1 MSADVCFDGEIR
13 SISIRRKLSKIC
25 DEDGDDILKV
35 ADDIA
40 NETMQCNGKFK
51 SISSRKRQQD
61 GSPCEFEAP
70 PKIVAKSNLSLAS
83 GVVAHDL
90 SGDHA
95 CKKIALDVEK
105 DPKEEFAIPS
115 PRQPKQ
121 ELQGLPPLRRTLSPN
136 IMNSKRREK
145 ASFSNPV
152 DVDNCVASIHEKFL
166 CIKKMPAFSPSNS
179 VGFDRVERN
188 EAEAST
194 NPNNVDIC
202 GLSSMDEPSSVPA
215 TSTTKEN
222 EGDAS
227 MVFAEPTF
235 LLPSID
241 SSNGCGL
248 KTVSCETVNRLLNG
262 DFDATVKKYIIVDCR
277 FEYEYNGGHIVNAIN
292 IVRPEHAVEKFFKAH
307 IYDTN
312 TCILFHCEFS
322 SHRAPKMME
331 EVRRIDRKLHEESYP
346 ELYYPQLYLI
356 KGGYKEFF
364 ESYRGKCE
372 PQAYVE
378 MLHGDFTDVC
388 RSTASM
394 VRRSWR
400 RHKSFDTNLLRHS
413 SPALL
418 PSGSSTNI
426 GVGCDGSKRR
436 SRKKNGRA
444 SSRSIR
450 ALSRSYRGN
459 LRSNVSLFPEDDEG
473 VAIDHHDVQ
482 PRNSIFNR
490 ETSYSEG
497 CDNIVV
503 RFNGRCDDRNQTE
516 ERESNSL

>member
-1 MSADVCFDGEIR
+1 MA
-13 SISIRRKLSKIC
+13 
-25 DEDGDDILKV
+25 
-35 ADDIA
+35 
-40 NETMQCNGKFK
+40 
-51 SISSRKRQQD
+51 
-61 GSPCEFEAP
+61 
-70 PKIVAKSNLSLAS
+70 LAS
-83 GVVAHDL
+83 DVVAHDL
-90 SGDHA
+90 RITQDA
-95 CKKIALDVEK
+95 EENL
-105 DPKEEFAIPS
+105 KEEFAIPS
-115 PRQPKQ
+115 PRQPK
-121 ELQGLPPLRRTLSPN
+121 ERMQGLPPLRRTLSPN

-145 ASFSNPV
+145 AMFSKPV
-152 DVDNCVASIHEKFL
+152 GDGDTCVASIHEKFL
-166 CIKKMPAFSPSNS
+166 CIKKMPALSPSQCA
-179 VGFDRVERN
+179 GFDRVERD
-188 EAEAST
+188 EAQLVS
-194 NPNNVDIC
+194 NPKNVDIC
-202 GLSSMDEPSSVPA
+202 GLSSLDGPSSAPA
-215 TSTTKEN
+215 ISNIKQKEN
-222 EGDAS
+222 DAC

-262 DFDATVKKYIIVDCR
+262 EFDETVKKYIIVDCR

-292 IVRPEHAVEKFFKAH
+292 IVRPEHAVDKFFKAN
-307 IYDTN
+307 IYDSN

-331 EVRRIDRKLHEESYP
+331 EVRRIDRKLHEETYP

-364 ESYRGKCE
+364 ESYREKCD

-394 VRRSWR
+394 VRKSWR
-400 RHKSFDTNLLRHS
+400 RHKSFDTNVLRHS

-418 PSGSSTNI
+418 SSGSSAKTRSD
-426 GVGCDGSKRR
+426 CDRAKRR
-436 SRKKNGRA
+436 SRRSKGRA

-450 ALSRSYRGN
+450 TLSRSYRGN

-473 VAIDHHDVQ
+473 GDVDQRDAQ
-482 PRNSIFNR
+482 PRNTIFNR

-497 CDNIVV
+497 CNDIIV
-503 RFNGRCDDRNQTE
+503 RFNGHCDDRNQAD